1 MTRRS
6 DLLATAERVVDSA
19 MVRKDVDGAEAF
31 TVLDHEIGATIE
43 KNSADLAQAHES
55 YGIAVRVL
63 VKGRLGFSYVTNED
77 EAGTAVDAAIQ
88 ASRLSK
94 KIPFSFPKPAKAGSV
109 PGLWDSK
116 LDGMAAD
123 EVVDAAGTI
132 IDVVTESGDRL
143 DATGGGVSSG
153 TTHWAVANSEGVA
166 VSHRQTGF
174 SAACYVVR
182 DAEHVSTGWAHDSST
197 RRDVDVQAIGR
208 EAARLA
214 VATRSPATLSG
225 AKVREVV
232 IRPEAAAELLAT
244 ITLSS
249 LSGRAVHRQESYYSG
264 KKGKK
269 VAAAD
274 FGLVEDATVKGG
286 LGSCPTDEEGVPS
299 RPVALIEKG
308 VLRRFLYDQA
318 TAAEYDGT
326 TTASAVRAGG
336 LDGRSFKSPPI
347 VSARQVRVEAPES
360 SFEDLVGS
368 IDDGVLVHD
377 LMGVHTANT
386 VSGDFGVTSSLLFR
400 IEEGQ
405 VGEALAPVS
414 ISGNLHEVLKKGI
427 RLGDDVRRVDAG
439 VGFRLPSVLFQG
451 FTVTP

>member
-1 MTRRS
+1 M
-6 DLLATAERVVDSA
+6 A
-19 MVRKDVDGAEAF
+19 RKDVSTAEAF
-31 TVLDHEIGATIE
+31 AVLDHEIGATIE
-43 KNSADLAQAHES
+43 KNAADLAQAHES

-63 VKGRLGFSYVTNED
+63 VKGRLGFSYVTDEE

-88 ASRLSK
+88 ASKLSK
-94 KIPFSFPKPAKAGSV
+94 KIPFAFPEPAKAARV
-109 PGLWDSK
+109 PGLWDAK
-116 LDGMAAD
+116 LDAMEAD

-132 IDVVTESGDRL
+132 IDVVADAGDHL

-153 TTHWAVANSEGVA
+153 TTHWAVANSAGVA
-166 VSHRQTGF
+166 VSHRQTGL

-182 DAEHVSTGWAHDSST
+182 DDDHVSTGWAHDSST
-197 RRDVDVQAIGR
+197 RRDVDVPEIGR
-208 EAARLA
+208 KAAELA
-214 VATRSPATLSG
+214 VATGAPVDLSG
-225 AKVREVV
+225 AKVRDVV

-269 VAAAD
+269 VAADD
-274 FGLVEDATVKGG
+274 FGLVEDATIKGG

-299 RPVALIEKG
+299 RPVPLIEDG

-318 TAAEYDGT
+318 TAAEYDGA

-336 LDGRSFKSPPI
+336 LDGRSFKAPPI
-347 VSARQVRVEAPES
+347 VSARQVRVQAPES
-360 SFEDLVGS
+360 PFDDLVGS
-368 IDDGVLVHD
+368 IDDGILVHD

-400 IEEGQ
+400 IENGS

-414 ISGNLHEVLKKGI
+414 ISGNLHESLKKGI

-439 VGFRLPSVLFQG
+439 VGFRLGSVLFQG